1 MAGRRLK
8 EYFSFTKRERN
19 GVIVLLFLLIIL
31 FFVEKFIDFSSDKEI
46 SLMNEKYQKQ
56 INEFEESL
64 EEKSFQIEQ
73 EKKRQSYL
81 SDKNA
86 QESHWKIPD
95 SLFYFDPNTITEK
108 QLQALGLTQKQIA
121 TLINYRNAGGDFVV
135 SSDFLKIYGIEEEQ
149 YTILEPYILIADTKE
164 QSNKEQH
171 KIVAKENIA
180 VILEI
185 NSSSADSLE
194 LLKGIG
200 PVYAQRIIKYR
211 ELLGGY
217 NCKSQLYE
225 VYGLD
230 SALINSIY
238 PQIIID
244 TSLIK
249 KLNINKADFTSL
261 INHLNLNKYYTQA
274 ILNYKEIQGGFNSID
289 ELVKNNLLPEDVFL
303 KLKPYLDKE

>member
-261 INHLNLNKYYTQA
+261 IKHPYVNKYYTQA
-274 ILNYKEIQGGFNSID
+274 ILKYREIQGGFHSID